1 MDESLTPPMPM
12 PAGGRLSEP
21 RLKVLRE
28 LLGHRATGRTADE
41 LAAALEVSRNAVQ
54 QQLTALEGDGLV
66 EVLKLRSTGGRPSRA
81 YTLTEA
87 GMELFPRHY
96 AQLAGSLLRH
106 VRSTFGEEGLE
117 RLLSRMASELGEAVR
132 PRLEGK
138 EGEARLREVV
148 AILDE
153 LGYGAFLDAHGRV
166 NAVNCVFHQL
176 ARTTDAVCRYDTAVL
191 RTLLGSDL
199 DHLACMRDGRPA
211 CVFSPR

>member
-66 EVLKLRSTGGRPSRA
+66 EVLELRSTGGRPSRA

-176 ARTTDAVCRYDTAVL
+176 ARTTDAVCRYDTTVL